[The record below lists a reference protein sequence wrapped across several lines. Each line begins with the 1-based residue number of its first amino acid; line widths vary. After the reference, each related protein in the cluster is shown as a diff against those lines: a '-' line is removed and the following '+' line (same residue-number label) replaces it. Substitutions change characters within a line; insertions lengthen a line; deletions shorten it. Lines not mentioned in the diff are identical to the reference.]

1 MLITLC
7 DPILSERPQKGNP
20 QIKRL
25 HIFLQSVV
33 IIKPYYQVVS
43 EVLRAISDLG
53 AAVTTMV
60 LGGDA
65 SAAPPTDNPC
75 VHL

>member
-1 MLITLC
+1 MTLC
-7 DPILSERPQKGNP
+7 DRIPSERPQKANP
-20 QIKRL
+20 LIKRL
-25 HIFLQSVV
+25 HIFLRSVV

-53 AAVTTMV
+53 AAVTNMV

-65 SAAPPTDNPC
+65 SAAPPPAQPC
-75 VHL
+75 VSL